1 MLYIGEEPVKDI
13 YVKLIKYACRKS
25 NILSLQIE
33 INNLGNVR
41 KDILDK
47 IDTYTQILSD
57 LQDTSMQYI
66 KENWSKSKCVNKIYD
81 EIKDKPNMPW
91 EEDLKKFKK
100 MMENIKNP
108 YTQEELDKM
117 DEFTIKETIEIMLFI
132 VVGNEDYEQKMYE
145 YINRLQNNIIKTDK
159 CECKPYWS
167 NYDTYYLKIDDFLEN
182 QLLKNRA
189 LYEWDFPNLP
199 SNICFYK
206 NDKLW
211 LETIAHEEI
220 CRIYTEDEEE
230 IEYLKELGY
239 IDDVDYVKSY
249 IKQCEKMQNYSVYEI
264 TNKLLQKGVK
274 ASIMEQEI
282 DVLKETDY
290 EQKVIDKLINS
301 KLKSY
306 DEMKQKN
313 YLYRRGFRV

>member
-47 IDTYTQILSD
+47 IDKYTQILSD
-57 LQDTSMQYI
+57 LQYTSMQYI

-100 MMENIKNP
+100 MMENIKNQ
-108 YTQEELDKM
+108 YRQEELAKM
-117 DEFTIKETIEIMLFI
+117 DEFTIKETIESMLFI
-132 VVGNEDYEQKMYE
+132 VVGNEAYEQKMNE
-145 YINRLQNNIIKTDK
+145 YINRLQNNIIKIDK
-159 CECKPYWS
+159 CEYKQGWR
-167 NYDTYYLKIDDFLEN
+167 NYDTYYLKIDSFLEN
-182 QLLKNRA
+182 ELLKNRA
-189 LYEWDFPNLP
+189 LYKWDFPDLP
-199 SNICFYK
+199 SNMCFYK
-206 NDKLW
+206 NDILW

-230 IEYLKELGY
+230 IKYLKSIGL
-239 IDDVDYVKSY
+239 DFDV
-249 IKQCEKMQNYSVYEI
+249 E
-264 TNKLLQKGVK
+264 
-274 ASIMEQEI
+274 
-282 DVLKETDY
+282 
-290 EQKVIDKLINS
+290 
-301 KLKSY
+301 
-306 DEMKQKN
+306 
-313 YLYRRGFRV
+313 